1 MNTKSLGQKLLSAP
15 YMLWAVLF
23 SIVPL
28 GIVAFYALTDSSG
41 NFTFDNLLEVA
52 NAEYAS
58 VFARSIGYSLIATLI
73 CLVLAYPMA
82 LCLSRSKANAQKI
95 MVMLI
100 MLPMWMSLLLRT
112 YALMNILSD
121 NGVINTLLGYIGL
134 GPINMLNT
142 PAAVIFGMVY
152 NYLPYMIIPIYTVM
166 LKIDK
171 STIEAAQDLGCN
183 SISVLTKVILPL
195 SLPGVASGLTMVF
208 VPSVSTFYISQ
219 KLGGG
224 KFDLIGDTIERQFMT
239 AYNPNLGAAISLVL
253 MVLILLCMGIM
264 NEFTDDD
271 ATGGVLM

>member
-1 MNTKSLGQKLLSAP
+1 MTRNSIGQKLLSAP
-15 YMLWAVLF
+15 YMVWAVLF
-23 SIVPL
+23 SVVPL
-28 GIVAFYALTDSSG
+28 GMVAFYALTDGNG
-41 NFTFDNLLEVA
+41 NFTLDNLMQVA
-52 NAEYAS
+52 DYS
-58 VFARSIGYSLIATLI
+58 GVFLRSIGYSLIATLI
-73 CLVLAYPMA
+73 CLLLAYPLA
-82 LCLSRSKANAQKI
+82 LIISRSGANAQKV

-112 YALMNILSD
+112 YALMNIISD
-121 NGVINTLLGYIGL
+121 NGIINSFLSSIGL
-134 GPINMLNT
+134 GTVSMINT
-142 PAAVIFGMVY
+142 PGAVIFGMVY

-166 LKIDK
+166 LKIDR
-171 STIEAAQDLGCN
+171 SNIEAAQDLGCN
-183 SISVLTKVILPL
+183 SIGVLTKVILPL

-239 AYNPNLGAAISLVL
+239 AYNYNLGAAISLVL

-264 NEFTDDD
+264 NQFTDDD